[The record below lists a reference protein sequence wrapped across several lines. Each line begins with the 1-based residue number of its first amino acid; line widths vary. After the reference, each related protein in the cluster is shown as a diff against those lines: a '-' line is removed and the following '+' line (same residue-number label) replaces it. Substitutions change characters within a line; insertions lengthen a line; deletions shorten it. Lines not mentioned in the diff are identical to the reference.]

1 MTDDR
6 SAPDPTHA
14 RRVGFVGLGNQGE
27 PMARRLLEAG
37 WPLTVWAR
45 RSEVTD
51 AYGDGGAT
59 VAETPA
65 EVGAVCDLVEV
76 CLLDDAT
83 VFEVIVDRGVLAAMA
98 PGSILAIHST
108 VHPRTCLQLA
118 ELAAK
123 RGVRVLDAPVS
134 GGAIG
139 AAAGTLSVIVGGADD
154 VVEYCRPVLAT
165 YAGRISHV
173 GGIGA
178 AQIAKL
184 VNNALFTIN
193 LAIADE
199 ALRLGEELGIAALE
213 LGPVLQA
220 SSGRSF
226 GLDIRVGHLNTP
238 AGVHRASS
246 LLDKDDG
253 IIAEVL
259 AEHGPPD
266 SLLVRTALEG
276 LATIARRAE
285 AVDGDPAA
293 PGR

>member
-1 MTDDR
+1 MTDV
-6 SAPDPTHA
+6 SVPAPA
-14 RRVGFVGLGNQGE
+14 RVRRVGFIGLGNQGE

-59 VAETPA
+59 VAATPA
-65 EVGAVCDLVEV
+65 EVGAACDLVEV

-83 VFEVIVDRGVLAAMA
+83 VLEVVVDGGVLDAMA
-98 PGSILAIHST
+98 PGSVLAIHST
-108 VHPRTCLQLA
+108 VHPRTCLHLA
-118 ELAAK
+118 ELAAR

-134 GGAIG
+134 GGG
-139 AAAGTLSVIVGGADD
+139 ASATTGTLSVIVGGDDD
-154 VVEYCRPVLAT
+154 VVEYCRPALAT

-199 ALRLGEELGIAALE
+199 ALRLGEELGVAAVE

-238 AGVHRASS
+238 AGVHRASR
-246 LLDKDDG
+246 LLDKDVG
-253 IIAEVL
+253 ILSEVL
-259 AEHGPPD
+259 AQHDQPD
-266 SLLVRTALEG
+266 SLLVRTAIEG
-276 LATIARRAE
+276 LASIASRAQ
-285 AVDGDPAA
+285 AVEGDGIA
-293 PGR
+293 G